1 MPKFFVKNEQIK
13 ENQIE
18 ILGEDVNHIVNV
30 LRLQKHDKI
39 VVANLESAVSY
50 KAEILEL
57 HKEKVICQIIEK
69 IEETTESNV
78 NVTIF
83 QGLPKAD
90 KMEYI
95 IQKTTELGV
104 KKLIPVSMKRCIVKL
119 DEKDKTKKIARWQKI
134 AEVAS
139 KQSQRDMI
147 PEIGNIENLKQV
159 CEKIKDFEIFLVAY
173 ENEENVTLKRELLEL
188 KKRKVKEQIENI
200 NIAILIGPEGGLE
213 EEEVHNLKELGAK
226 VVSLGKRIL
235 RTETAPLA
243 MLSNIMYELEE

>member
-90 KMEYI
+90 KMELI
-95 IQKTTELGV
+95 IQKGTELGAT
-104 KKLIPVSMKRCIVKL
+104 KFIPVSFKRSIVKL
-119 DEKDKTKKIARWQKI
+119 SGKDESKKIDRWQKI

-139 KQSQRDMI
+139 KQSMRDMI
-147 PEIGNIENLKQV
+147 PEVTTVMSVKELVKCIPEYDV
-159 CEKIKDFEIFLVAY
+159 FLLAY
-173 ENEENVTLKRELLEL
+173 EMEKETYIKSILKNLD
-188 KKRKVKEQIENI
+188 KKDRYK
-200 NIAILIGPEGGLE
+200 IAVAIGPEGGID
-213 EEEVHNLKELGAK
+213 EEEVKMLKNAGAK
-226 VVSLGKRIL
+226 VISLGNRIL
-235 RTETAPLA
+235 RTETVALQV
-243 MLSNIMYELEE
+243 SSIIMYELEE